1 MKLRN
6 KDTNIYLLSV
16 AVCTFVAYVLPAVFL
31 YGGAY
36 YGIGRTIC
44 ICLLNVSTALLA
56 WKFAKTDSKRSLL
69 MWHGGLNSLGLL
81 LLMGIVLFSIPPLI
95 TPFILTLLLFT
106 LLEIFNLFTIGLSLA
121 VYSFVKDKFTN
132 KITKERN

>member
-1 MKLRN
+1 MELRN
-6 KDTNIYLLSV
+6 KDTKKYLLSV
-16 AVCTFVAYVLPAVFL
+16 AVCTFVTYVGISVFF

-56 WKFAKTDSKRSLL
+56 WKFAKSDSKRSLL

-81 LLMGIVLFSIPPLI
+81 LLMGIVLFNIPPLF
-95 TPFILTLLLFT
+95 TPFILTLFLFI
-106 LLEIFNLFTIGLSLA
+106 LLEIFNLFIIGFSLA
-121 VYSFVKDKFTN
+121 VYSFIQRKFAN
-132 KITKERN
+132 KNTKERG